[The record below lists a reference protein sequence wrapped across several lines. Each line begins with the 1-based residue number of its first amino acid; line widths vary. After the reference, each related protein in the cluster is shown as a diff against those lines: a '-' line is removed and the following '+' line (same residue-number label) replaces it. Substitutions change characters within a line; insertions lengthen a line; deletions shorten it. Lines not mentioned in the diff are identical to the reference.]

1 MKRYSLIIFL
11 LFSSLMI
18 KAQDTIVKR
27 SGEKVVVK
35 LMEVNIDN
43 VKFKRM
49 DNLEGPLYTMTKQEI
64 SFILYANGTK
74 ESFENYFPPT
84 PKPEFHVQDLTI
96 QQSGK
101 YFYYK
106 ERLLHERDMLAVAK
120 NLNDN
125 KINLMIKTVERDRFI
140 QNITLGAAIT
150 CEVTGLVIYSR
161 NRGGGGG
168 RGRGRYRGPS
178 AAQLQGQKNGEY
190 LMLAGLGCEIAS
202 IYFIFDRR
210 KNDRILVGAY
220 NQLVTIH

>member
-1 MKRYSLIIFL
+1 
-11 LFSSLMI
+11 MI

-35 LMEVNIDN
+35 LMEVNSDN

-64 SFILYANGTK
+64 SYISYANGTK
-74 ESFENYFPPT
+74 ESFENYVPPA
-84 PKPEFHVQDLTI
+84 PKPEFHFQDLTI

-106 ERLLHERDMLAVAK
+106 ERPLHERDMLVVAK

-125 KINLMIKTVERDRFI
+125 KINLMVKTVERDRFI

-150 CEVTGLVIYSR
+150 CEVAGLYVYNK
-161 NRGGGGG
+161 NRPK
-168 RGRGRYRGPS
+168 RGKGKGSYRGPS
-178 AAQLQGQKNGEY
+178 AAQIQGQKNGEY